1 MKSPKTVSVS
11 RMITD
16 FINVSNG
23 LEIFQS
29 SSKEIRVKQKIDSK
43 EISIFLDSVDE
54 VIPRVDKDNIDFLQV
69 NFAGGKKLILTDNLI
84 GFKPAPLASLDM
96 ERLPKVVTTPDLI
109 SVIEALQETMNT
121 QSSHPVEVEVLRH
134 VFSAVLEGGESI
146 GFNLAKERTWLD
158 RLTRMKPSASA

>member
-1 MKSPKTVSVS
+1 MLP
-11 RMITD
+11 
-16 FINVSNG
+16 
-23 LEIFQS
+23 
-29 SSKEIRVKQKIDSK
+29 
-43 EISIFLDSVDE
+43 
-54 VIPRVDKDNIDFLQV
+54 IPKDNIDFLQV
-69 NFAGGKKLILTDNLI
+69 NFAGGKKLILTNNLI

-146 GFNLAKERTWLD
+146 GFNLAK
-158 RLTRMKPSASA
+158 